1 MKFSRPVT
9 PTFCSLAAL
18 LLLGASVVVWAQQA
32 AQSQAPPMPLVDA
45 NNLIMQPE
53 QAATGGRVMGDAS
66 KPGMY
71 ITRNRFM
78 PGNGSRPHYHDQ
90 DRYVTVIKGTWWTG
104 SGDVYKPESM
114 KPIKAGGFMFHPAGY
129 HHYDGA
135 RDEEVIVQII
145 GMGPVQTVQ
154 TEVDEKGQ
162 PVSGRGGR
170 GAGGRGTPPGAPQQ

>member
-1 MKFSRPVT
+1 MKFFGRIT
-9 PTFCSLAAL
+9 PILCSLAAL
-18 LLLGASVVVWAQQA
+18 LVLGLSVVGGAQQA
-32 AQSQAPPMPLVDA
+32 PQTQPPPAPMVDA

-71 ITRNRFM
+71 ITRNRFA

-104 SGDVYKPESM
+104 TGDVYKPETM
-114 KPIKAGGFMFHPAGY
+114 KPIKPGGFMFHPAGY
-129 HHYDGA
+129 HHYDQA
-135 RDEEVIVQII
+135 RDEEVIVQIM
-145 GMGPVQTVQ
+145 GMGPVKTVQ

-162 PVSGRGGR
+162 PVSGRGGA
-170 GAGGRGTPPGAPQQ
+170 GAATPPATPGQ